1 MPNWCSGSL
10 KLRGQYENQVKFF
23 TEGLNEYNY
32 EWNFDEKQ
40 QSVEIVVPKDKW
52 IHRIEE
58 YGEAGAREFVMEIE
72 PGEWVYVEGTKRAFI
87 TPGYIDIAE
96 NESIVAVEINQAWDF
111 RADDWINISKKYGLD
126 IKLWGVDH
134 GGGFMHEIE
143 IVKGEIVS
151 DISKHWDNY
160 NDFLW
165 ECPLPWLGG

>member
-10 KLRGQYENQVKFF
+10 KLRGQYENLVKFL
-23 TEGLNEYNY
+23 TEGLNEYNC
-32 EWNFDEKQ
+32 EWNDEKQ
-40 QSVEIVVPKDKW
+40 QSVETVVPKDKW

-87 TPGYIDIAE
+87 TSDYIDVAE
-96 NESIVAVEINQAWDF
+96 NEIIAAVEISQAWDF
-111 RADDWINISKKYGLD
+111 RVDNWIDISKKYGLD

-134 GGGFMHEIE
+134 GGNFMHEIE
-143 IVKGEIVS
+143 IVKGEVVS

>member
-10 KLRGQYENQVKFF
+10 KLRGQYENQVKFL
-23 TEGLNEYNY
+23 TEGLNVYNY
-32 EWNFDEKQ
+32 EWNDEKQ

-72 PGEWVYVEGTKRAFI
+72 PGEWVYIEGTKRAFI
-87 TPGYIDIAE
+87 TSDYIDIAE
-96 NESIVAVEINQAWDF
+96 IEAVTAIEISQAWDF
-111 RADDWINISKKYGLD
+111 RVDNWIDISKKYGLD
-126 IKLWGVDH
+126 IKLWGVDN
-134 GGGFMHEIE
+134 GVSFMHEIE
-143 IVKGEIVS
+143 IVKGEVVS